1 MKNQD
6 NDTNSLAQGKYPW
19 RKEKIKQIGK
29 QQIRSRE
36 SKVFSDDIFN
46 GLNPNNIIIMN
57 AMKPITKLFF
67 VH

>member
-36 SKVFSDDIFN
+36 R
-46 GLNPNNIIIMN
+46 
-57 AMKPITKLFF
+57 
-67 VH
+67 